1 MKRIALIAD
10 GWKRWMLYAFPYG
23 LLECIRDRG
32 VDVSIDHYNCFGN
45 WNEDRDYNTGEYA
58 VFNSIDLSLYDGI
71 VTDLSNVKDAE
82 TFEAIVRPLRDS
94 GLPVINLNA
103 AREGEE
109 TADNVY
115 YVGTDNEGAVSEM
128 LNHMYDVHGCR
139 DFVFLGGPAYHM
151 DNIIRRNAFETFIK
165 DKGLTCDP
173 ANILDS
179 DFDYHAG
186 IDYMN
191 KWVDE
196 KRAFPDVFVCANDNI
211 AVGLCTRAAELG
223 YKIPDDFRVTGYDN
237 LDKAL
242 YFLPQISTASISRE
256 KIAYKAMEVLLKIWD
271 GEKVPRM
278 SHIETKCLFG
288 ESCGCKNNGIVNY
301 REHIK
306 GKILWDLFED
316 DSEDM
321 VDLLEGRLMQAKD
334 YTEIYRYAGEYFSSF
349 DNSCDEFYI
358 LVDPRLESAAPKAKF
373 GNNGYRIDRM
383 EVAYALENGQEVT
396 YTNISEWMKHAA
408 SAESCT
414 TTLYVPIH
422 FADKPVGLYV
432 FKNPDFLYTSSKL
445 SDMLSPI
452 SKAIQ
457 QMFLHRMLTN
467 TLNELKHLYN
477 RDQLTGV
484 YNRIAFKELLV
495 SKYNEAAYEG
505 LSGAVFFI
513 DADNFKEINDSMGH
527 DEGDNVLK
535 CISFALVNSLS
546 SEGYVCRYGGDE
558 FVVFLPSVSR
568 DEAES
573 YRDAVYSSLEKD
585 KINVSIGLALTGA
598 DTTLTLKEYVAIA
611 DEDMYRVKA
620 LHKAS
625 STD

>member
-23 LLECIRDRG
+23 LLECIRDKG

-45 WNEDRDYNTGEYA
+45 WNEDKDYNTGEYGI
-58 VFNSIDLSLYDGI
+58 FNSIDLTRYDGI

-82 TFEAIVRPLRDS
+82 TFETIVRPLRKS

-109 TADNVY
+109 RSDNFY
-115 YVGTDNEGAVSEM
+115 YVGTDNEGAISEM
-128 LNHMYDVHGCR
+128 LNHLYDVHGCR
-139 DFVFLGGPAYHM
+139 DFVFLGGPSDHM
-151 DNIIRRNAFETFIK
+151 DNIIRRNTFDAFIK
-165 DKGLTCDP
+165 DKGLTRNEINNPD
-173 ANILDS
+173 A
-179 DFDYHAG
+179 DFDYKTG

-191 KWVDE
+191 RWAED

-242 YFLPQISTASISRE
+242 YFYPQISTASISRE
-256 KIAYKAMEVLLKIWD
+256 KIAYRAMELLLKIWD

-288 ESCGCKNNGIVNY
+288 ESCGCQNNGMVNY

-306 GKILWDLFED
+306 GNILWGLVED
-316 DSEDM
+316 NNEDM
-321 VDLLEGRLMQAKD
+321 VDLLEGRLMQARD
-334 YTEIYRYAGEYFSSF
+334 YIEIFRYAGEYFSSF

-358 LVDPRLESAAPKAKF
+358 LVDPKLASAAPKVKL
-373 GNNGYRIDRM
+373 GSNGYRIDRM
-383 EVAYALENGQEVT
+383 KVAYALENGQEVT
-396 YTNISEWMKHAA
+396 YTNNSEWMKHT
-408 SAESCT
+408 SCAGT
-414 TTLYVPIH
+414 CTNTLYVPIH
-422 FADKPVGLYV
+422 FSDKPVGLFV
-432 FKNPDFLYTSSKL
+432 FKNPDFLYTNSKL

-457 QMFLHRMLTN
+457 QMFLNKMLTN

-484 YNRIAFKELLV
+484 YNRIAFKELLI
-495 SKYNEAAYEG
+495 SKYNEAVEDG
-505 LSGAVFFI
+505 FNGAVFFL

-527 DEGDNVLK
+527 DEGDKVLK
-535 CISFALVNSLS
+535 CISSALVNSLS
-546 SEGYVCRYGGDE
+546 CEGYVCRYGGDE
-558 FVVFLPSVSR
+558 FVVYLPSVSD
-568 DEAES
+568 DEAQS
-573 YRDAVYSSLEKD
+573 YRDTVYSSLEKD
-585 KINVSIGLALTGA
+585 KISVSIGLALTGA
-598 DTTLTLKEYVAIA
+598 DTSLTLKEYVARA

-620 LHKAS
+620 LHRAS
-625 STD
+625 STT